1 MNDKDILRDALRY
14 RWLKQ
19 QRNLRLVSDG
29 GTWTREDGS
38 IFRASHQLSAG
49 NTQFAPMPTLDE
61 AIDAAVKIQQESNK
75 RIDSINSI

>member
-1 MNDKDILRDALRY
+1 MNSDYLVDALRY

-29 GTWTREDGS
+29 GTWAREDGS
-38 IFRASHQLSAG
+38 IFRASHQLAAG
-49 NTQFAPMPTLDE
+49 GTQFAPMPTLDE
-61 AIDAAVKIQQESNK
+61 AIDAAIKVQQESNE